1 MIFSNQQI
9 EDTEFIIMEDER
21 NQQKLAF
28 KKSQFI
34 FDTSDE

>member
-9 EDTEFIIMEDER
+9 EDTEFIIVEDER
-21 NQQKLAF
+21 NRQKLAF